1 MDENDIVT
9 YKKKDNAI
17 LSTLKDLQKKILNIV
32 NAKLSIN
39 LTGDEMKL
47 ELNNKNIDNLALNLL
62 TDIDFKYL
70 KEIDL
75 SSNLIS
81 DISPIKKL
89 RNLKKSIY
97 QII

>member
-1 MDENDIVT
+1 MGENDIVS
-9 YKKKDNAI
+9 YKKKDNEI
-17 LSTLKDLQKKILNIV
+17 LSKLKDLQKKILNIV
-32 NAKLSIN
+32 NAKLRIN
-39 LTGDEMKL
+39 LTGNEMKL

-81 DISPIKKL
+81 DISPIK
-89 RNLKKSIY
+89 N
-97 QII
+97 

>member
-1 MDENDIVT
+1 MDENDIVS
-9 YKKKDNAI
+9 YKKKDNEI
-17 LSTLKDLQKKILNIV
+17 LSKLKDLQKKILNIV

-39 LTGDEMKL
+39 LTGNEMKL

-81 DISPIKKL
+81 DISPIK
-89 RNLKKSIY
+89 N
-97 QII
+97 